1 MITRN
6 RILFEDKDEGPE
18 WVAVYYLGSDELD
31 DSFEETDKTEII
43 LNAVDFEAAVRYAQ
57 QYLRKM
63 QSDDET
69 SDQWKD
75 AQILSVEL
83 R

>member
-1 MITRN
+1 MLDR
-6 RILFEDKDEGPE
+6 RVLLFEDIDEGPE

-31 DSFEETDKTEII
+31 DSFEETDTIEA
-43 LNAVDFEAAVRYAQ
+43 LFHAESFEDAVRYAQ

-63 QSDDET
+63 QTDEET
-69 SDQWKD
+69 QEKWNS